1 MNSKAALANKL
12 AEKAGLTDAKSNT
25 IPSCKSIN
33 KPAGLF
39 IGEDNLKSSGWKP
52 ELMAV
57 GKPHKLVTRKLD
69 PITKGFEEKGG
80 ILLEAPRLLILRSSP
95 LLCKNLNT
103 GYVDCLW
110 NAPLHKPVPHLKSMK
125 RHLVLFVDEKNEPMH
140 TRPIQLSAMGHFLYN
155 FEKMYEK
162 FVVTMMAQENLPF
175 GGKLDDTTDNK
186 QLYFASL
193 FVYAPVFQSQ
203 AVGTPPNSSMA
214 CITTDFK
221 PSVMIEANDEH
232 MELFQAGKNWW
243 KKAVKNL
250 SQSLEPS
257 PTPSVVDSNFGGG
270 ENIVYEE
277 EVDF

>member
-39 IGEDNLKSSGWKP
+39 IVEDNLKSSGWKP

-110 NAPLHKPVPHLKSMK
+110 NAPLHKPVAHLKSMR

-155 FEKMYEK
+155 FDKMYEK
-162 FVVTMMAQENLPF
+162 FDLMRTNL
-175 GGKLDDTTDNK
+175 L
-186 QLYFASL
+186 
-193 FVYAPVFQSQ
+193 
-203 AVGTPPNSSMA
+203 
-214 CITTDFK
+214 
-221 PSVMIEANDEH
+221 
-232 MELFQAGKNWW
+232 
-243 KKAVKNL
+243 
-250 SQSLEPS
+250 
-257 PTPSVVDSNFGGG
+257 
-270 ENIVYEE
+270 
-277 EVDF
+277 